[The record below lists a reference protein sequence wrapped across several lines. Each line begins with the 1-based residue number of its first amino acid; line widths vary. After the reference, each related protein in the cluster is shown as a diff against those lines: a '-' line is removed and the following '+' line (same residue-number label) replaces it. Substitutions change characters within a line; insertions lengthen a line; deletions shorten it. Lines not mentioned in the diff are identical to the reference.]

1 MTSSFARGRD
11 DLPTHALPKNE
22 RTKGLGI
29 GKGSAVNRL
38 RFGAHV
44 ALRSSQF
51 CVVWRYEPQVDPT
64 TCVGDKT
71 FAMHS
76 IGYQM
81 MGGWSFHGKK
91 RPMSVDR
98 GTVIAGS
105 PGQRYGCR
113 HARTACDAVC
123 AISLLPGALDETDRA
138 LFDAQVVNGLALPT
152 LERSLSIEDDDHFD
166 SFVFE
171 IFDYVSRASRR
182 DAAGHTRS
190 DFRVQRMKR
199 FIEQHA
205 YENITLGDI
214 AACLELSP
222 FTCIRQFKRATGLT
236 PLRYLSRLRLERAQA
251 LLKTRRLTIAKVARE
266 VGIRDRCYFTRWF
279 SKEAGISPDAFRQN
293 VSQ

>member
-1 MTSSFARGRD
+1 MKEG
-11 DLPTHALPKNE
+11 
-22 RTKGLGI
+22 
-29 GKGSAVNRL
+29 AVNQL

-44 ALRSSQF
+44 ALRSSRF
-51 CVVWRYEPQVDPT
+51 CAIWRYEPQVDPT
-64 TCVGDKT
+64 TCEGDKT

-91 RPMSVDR
+91 RPISVNR

-105 PGQRYGCR
+105 PGQHYGCR
-113 HARTACDAVC
+113 HGRAACDAVC
-123 AISLLPGALDETDRA
+123 AISLLPGALDEADRE
-138 LFDAQVVNGLALPT
+138 LFDAQVVDGLALPT
-152 LERSLSIEDDDHFD
+152 LERSLSIEDDDHFE

-171 IFDYVSRASRR
+171 IFDYVSRASLPEGTGR
-182 DAAGHTRS
+182 TRS

-214 AACLELSP
+214 AACLDLSP
-222 FTCIRQFKRATGLT
+222 FTCIRQFKRATRLT
-236 PLRYLSRLRLERAQA
+236 PLRYLSRLRLERARA
-251 LLKTRRLTIAKVARE
+251 LLKARRLTIAEIARE

-279 SKEAGISPDAFRQN
+279 SKEAGISPGGFRQKVN
-293 VSQ
+293 R